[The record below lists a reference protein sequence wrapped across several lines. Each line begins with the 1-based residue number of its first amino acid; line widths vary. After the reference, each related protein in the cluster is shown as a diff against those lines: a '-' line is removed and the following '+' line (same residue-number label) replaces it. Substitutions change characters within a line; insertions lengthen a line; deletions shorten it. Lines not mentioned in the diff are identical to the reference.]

1 MYKPFFNYKKAIHP
15 DCGKEVKI
23 HQDIIIT
30 PFYTE
35 EFCDH
40 LVEVAKFYDKKF
52 TQSVFYVEGK
62 THNLTKNSPWDTLYL
77 SRISLLLFEDFC
89 DHYEKFICP
98 LIEKNFSPL
107 TIAGWFSPMII
118 KYSEHNQKVQ
128 LHNDVSLITL
138 NLKLNTDYKGSVLE
152 FPRQNWTNK
161 GVPKGWCYLWPSRV
175 THPHKTTSLK
185 KGTKYTL
192 SSWTHPPSWAPDK
205 MGGSIYAHV

>member
-107 TIAGWFSPMII
+107 TIT
-118 KYSEHNQKVQ
+118 Q
-128 LHNDVSLITL
+128 VSLGKQL
-138 NLKLNTDYKGSVLE
+138 FNNFRLSPKF
-152 FPRQNWTNK
+152 FPAQ
-161 GVPKGWCYLWPSRV
+161 C
-175 THPHKTTSLK
+175 SLSFFI
-185 KGTKYTL
+185 L
-192 SSWTHPPSWAPDK
+192 
-205 MGGSIYAHV
+205 